1 MKQLTLVLVIIS
13 FNVSAQGL
21 LMRSTIVCDSA
32 NVTAVRSAV
41 QTFKPIWNQLADENM
56 ITNWEYTD
64 AAKGNRLTLTYTI
77 AVESEAKLKS
87 AFAEYI
93 KRAEK
98 KFPVQYGMY
107 KEHCRAPK
115 DSVRRR
121 GVSFPVIHDNG
132 AFVFQ
137 VKDIDESPDPKLN
150 YNVVFDFT
158 SFAEWKKDVVDSS
171 KINWGL
177 QQVGRVLN
185 LHAAS
190 GIPLDKIHFV
200 VAIHGRAVKT
210 FLNDAAYQ
218 DTYHTTN
225 PNIPLIRELQKA
237 GVKFVMCGQ
246 ITTFM
251 KVDKAMLLPGIK
263 MSLTAQTV
271 LTNYQAQGY
280 SLMTVDNE

>member
-1 MKQLTLVLVIIS
+1 MKQLTLALMIIS
-13 FNVSAQGL
+13 FHASAQGL

-32 NVTAVRSAV
+32 NVPAVRSAV
-41 QTFKPIWNQLADENM
+41 QTFKPIWNQLTEEGA

-64 AAKGNRLTLTYTI
+64 AVKGNRLTLFYTF
-77 AVESEAKLKS
+77 AVESEDKLKM
-87 AFAEYI
+87 AYAAYL
-93 KRAEK
+93 KRAEQ
-98 KFPVQYGMY
+98 KFPVQYGIY
-107 KEHCRAPK
+107 KERCRAPK

-121 GVSFPVIHDNG
+121 GVTFPVIHDNG

-137 VKDIDESPDPKLN
+137 VKGIDESPDPKLN

-158 SFAEWKKDVVDSS
+158 SFAEWKKDEVDSS

-185 LHAAS
+185 LHVAS
-190 GIPLDKIHFV
+190 GIPLDKVHFV

-218 DTYHTTN
+218 DTYHMAN
-225 PNIPLIRELQKA
+225 PNIPLITELQKA

-251 KVDKAMLLPGIK
+251 KVEKSMLLPGVK

-271 LTNYQAQGY
+271 LTAHQAQGY
-280 SLMTVDNE
+280 SLMNIKND